1 MANTFRP
8 AWPYDIIHVMSI
20 HVLAPDVAAKIAAG
34 EVVERPANVA
44 KELLENSLDAGAT
57 EIRVELREGGQRLLR
72 VTDNGHGIAA
82 DEAPL
87 VFARHAT
94 SKLATADDLER
105 IATYG
110 FRGEALYS
118 IAAVSQV
125 TLTTRTSD
133 EEFATQLRMD
143 GSTATG
149 QSRAGA
155 PVGTSVQVE
164 HLFFNVPARKKFLRK
179 PTTEAGHIAAIVQ
192 RYALA
197 FPDRRF
203 SLVNDGRMAFQS
215 NGSGNL
221 FDVLAKVYSL
231 ETARQMVPIG
241 GAPAG
246 DDPSTGG
253 LDDEVD
259 FMALHVPPQLDQTP
273 LPQASVTGYTSLPSL
288 TRANR
293 TSIDLFVNRRYV
305 EDRTLT
311 QAVIQAYHT
320 LLPVGRYPMAVVFLE
335 IDPSQVD
342 VNVHPQ
348 KTQVRFVEER
358 RLFSVV
364 QKAVRRALVR
374 HAPIPTLD
382 APGNLLG
389 HADTSGWSSVGVAG
403 GSPTPVRPA
412 YPSDQRAFDLDVAAP
427 LPLSAAQMHDRPRN
441 DWSQPDPA
449 TAALADVGDDVL
461 DDAPTAPPQHPV
473 VAATKLPPLRVVG
486 QVGALYIIV
495 EGPEGVYLI
504 DQHAAHE
511 RILYEQFLAERQP
524 QGREPAGGRGVA
536 QQHLLEPLTLHVGHD
551 LTGQVA
557 DHLDELAAVGFAVE
571 PFGGESY
578 LVRAIPAVLTG
589 QDPLRVLEE
598 IVTSLGRGRN
608 QVGETL
614 EARLV
619 KIICKRAAIKAGQLL
634 SPLEMQE
641 LVRQLERCES
651 PRTCPHGRPTMLQLS
666 AGELE
671 KAFGRV

>member
-1 MANTFRP
+1 
-8 AWPYDIIHVMSI
+8 MSI
-20 HVLAPDVAAKIAAG
+20 HVLPPDVAAKIAAG

-72 VTDNGHGIAA
+72 VTDNGHGIPA

-87 VFARHAT
+87 AFTRHAT
-94 SKLATADDLER
+94 SKLATADDLEH

-125 TLTTRTSD
+125 TLTTRSRD
-133 EEFATQLRMD
+133 EEFAVQLRMD
-143 GSTATG
+143 GGVPTG
-149 QSRAGA
+149 QSRTGA
-155 PVGTSVQVE
+155 PTGASVQVE

-179 PTTEAGHIAAIVQ
+179 PATEAGQIAAIVQ

-203 SLVNDGRMAFQS
+203 SLVNDGRAVFQT
-215 NGSGNL
+215 NGSGDL

-231 ETARQMVPIG
+231 EIARQMVPIG
-241 GAPAG
+241 GAGDAAG
-246 DDPSTGG
+246 APGANLG
-253 LDDEVD
+253 DEVD
-259 FMALHVPPQLDQTP
+259 FMVLHAPPQVDQ
-273 LPQASVTGYTSLPSL
+273 LPPPEAVATGYTSLPSL

-293 TSIDLFVNRRYV
+293 GSIDLFVNRRYV

-348 KTQVRFVEER
+348 KTQVRFADER

-374 HAPIPTLD
+374 HTPIPTV
-382 APGNLLG
+382 
-389 HADTSGWSSVGVAG
+389 DT
-403 GSPTPVRPA
+403 PRPA
-412 YPSDQRAFDLDVAAP
+412 PDTAGTWSPGGVTRPGYTPAQPTFDMPVSQPLPRPADEMHDVA
-427 LPLSAAQMHDRPRN
+427 RR
-441 DWSQPDPA
+441 DWSQPASPPPVERSDPPA
-449 TAALADVGDDVL
+449 SA
-461 DDAPTAPPQHPV
+461 PQHEI
-473 VAATKLPPLRVVG
+473 VAASKLPPLRVVG
-486 QVGALYIIV
+486 QVGALYIIA

-511 RILYEQFLAERQP
+511 RILYEQFMAQRAAS
-524 QGREPAGGRGVA
+524 GTGVA

-571 PFGGESY
+571 SFGGESY
-578 LVRAIPAVLTG
+578 LVRAVPAVLSG

-598 IVTSLGRGRN
+598 IVSSLGGRRN

-619 KIICKRAAIKAGQLL
+619 KLICKRAAIKAGQLL

-641 LVRQLERCES
+641 LVRQLEQCES